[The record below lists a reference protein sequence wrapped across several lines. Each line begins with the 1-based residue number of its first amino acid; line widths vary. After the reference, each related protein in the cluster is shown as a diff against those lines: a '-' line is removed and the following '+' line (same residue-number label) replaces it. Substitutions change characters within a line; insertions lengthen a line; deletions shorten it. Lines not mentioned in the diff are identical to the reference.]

1 MRTSWRKLK
10 LVRWQVSTFTASRRR
25 TSNKR
30 SVVMAWTPPRER
42 HGTLTFSSAIEIAK
56 PLWFAHHTLLHHSV
70 PRSKSIM
77 ILIIWHLIFQ
87 SPEFPS
93 LRNCDNKALSATLV
107 INIPSRKSEF
117 RRAIL
122 RIGPQQLVIL
132 QNQRTRV
139 PLILMQCSDS
149 RRKRRKH
156 NWCRTTRIFL
166 THYAA

>member
-93 LRNCDNKALSATLV
+93 LKNCDNKALSYTSHQHTFKEIRVSSGSTTNKSRTAGNTAKPTHES
-107 INIPSRKSEF
+107 PSHLN
-117 RRAIL
+117 AML
-122 RIGPQQLVIL
+122 RFPQK
-132 QNQRTRV
+132 T
-139 PLILMQCSDS
+139 
-149 RRKRRKH
+149 
-156 NWCRTTRIFL
+156 
-166 THYAA
+166 